1 MVVSVA
7 AVVALTTAIFVALAT
22 DYCVFFQKSFWA
34 QLRVFKI
41 RKACIDTARITF
53 VIRGE

>member
-1 MVVSVA
+1 MA